1 MVFFILFGNTIS
13 VPANKQG
20 RFAKG
25 NLSME
30 NMEIVT
36 LLLNQVIEAKG
47 VTINA
52 DKKNMNEI

>member
-1 MVFFILFGNTIS
+1 
-13 VPANKQG
+13 
-20 RFAKG
+20 
-25 NLSME
+25 ME

-47 VTINA
+47 VAINT